1 MSRTIDLDPV
11 DPRERSAPP
20 FVALVRCSRAHID
33 DWIAA
38 AARAASASR
47 DAGDEDAA
55 RLTARVD
62 VGEDGKTR
70 AWTLACDGRAR
81 AFASIAEEGE
91 AMVARGTAR
100 PEGGREGGSLRA
112 VGAVSEKLRPKR
124 SLEDGTARRVK
135 MRGEEELREKRERH
149 VVMVDARDAPEPTTS
164 AAAAREDVKRDV
176 ERWTRLVAASAMS
189 EDGGEFARLKGAV
202 SALLHERPLSEN
214 AMRECV
220 ARGFAAASRRA
231 PGAATV
237 RDAIKQVATLRPPGR
252 YELLGHVR
260 RKAKER
266 HDALT
271 AAAREMRL
279 PRRDVRTTEA
289 PAKTTKAAER
299 ATKTSSRGEP
309 SNADG
314 SVPTPPLQE
323 PPKVLKNG
331 VTVDLGDRS
340 PSLDLEPH
348 TRAAPGA
355 ARGARDITERVPG
368 DDDDDWRD
376 IKPSPHVDSIDS
388 IHEFEALKAVY
399 DTKYGVYLRLH
410 ATLALNADE
419 YERVRRG
426 DDAIARLERFA
437 TLRTERY
444 AAMRDVFD
452 ALHGELAHIRSLIDG
467 FRA

>member
-1 MSRTIDLDPV
+1 M
-11 DPRERSAPP
+11 
-20 FVALVRCSRAHID
+20 
-33 DWIAA
+33 
-38 AARAASASR
+38 
-47 DAGDEDAA
+47 
-55 RLTARVD
+55 
-62 VGEDGKTR
+62 
-70 AWTLACDGRAR
+70 
-81 AFASIAEEGE
+81 
-91 AMVARGTAR
+91 
-100 PEGGREGGSLRA
+100 
-112 VGAVSEKLRPKR
+112 
-124 SLEDGTARRVK
+124 
-135 MRGEEELREKRERH
+135 
-149 VVMVDARDAPEPTTS
+149 
-164 AAAAREDVKRDV
+164 
-176 ERWTRLVAASAMS
+176 
-189 EDGGEFARLKGAV
+189 
-202 SALLHERPLSEN
+202 
-214 AMRECV
+214 
-220 ARGFAAASRRA
+220 
-231 PGAATV
+231 

-348 TRAAPGA
+348 ACAAPGA